1 MARKRCQKGV
11 NDLAV
16 NPLSSLCFLDAF
28 LLWSVNGA
36 SAFHWP
42 GASQISAWWRQR
54 RAVVDIS
61 LSGVLSA
68 HSKYT
73 CRPPKMAF
81 TVI

>member
-1 MARKRCQKGV
+1 MSDFA
-11 NDLAV
+11 L
-16 NPLSSLCFLDAF
+16 NPLGSLCFLDVF

-42 GASQISAWWRQR
+42 SASQISAWWRQR
-54 RAVVDIS
+54 WAVVDIS

-68 HSKYT
+68 HSKYPVPP
-73 CRPPKMAF
+73 PPKMAF